1 MIKITKGSKIQSNKF
16 KTIHI
21 VEHVETVD
29 DLTLV
34 YTEDIKCFPMSEV
47 TYFSTINEKLC
58 NLFKKWV
65 GGKNVE
71 IKEDSEEHQE
81 LKKLLTVNYGI
92 EKLKNDFKKSLESFE
107 QKKIQVALPP
117 GN

>member
-1 MIKITKGSKIQSNKF
+1 MNKITKGSKIQNNKF

-21 VEHVETVD
+21 VEHVETIN

-34 YTEDIKCFPMSEV
+34 YTEDIKCFPISEV

-58 NLFKKWV
+58 NLFKKWI

-71 IKEDSEEHQE
+71 IKDGSEEHQE
-81 LKKLLTVNYGI
+81 LRKLLTVNYDVN
-92 EKLKNDFKKSLESFE
+92 KLKKDFKESLQSFE
-107 QKKIQVALPP
+107 QKKIQAALPP

>member
-1 MIKITKGSKIQSNKF
+1 MNKITKGSKIQSNKF

-21 VEHVETVD
+21 VEHVETID

-34 YTEDIKCFPMSEV
+34 YTEDIKCFPIIEV

-58 NLFKKWV
+58 NLFKKLV

-71 IKEDSEEHQE
+71 IKEDSDEHQE
-81 LKKLLTVNYGI
+81 LKKLLTVNYDI
-92 EKLKNDFKKSLESFE
+92 EKLKKDFKESLESFE
-107 QKKIQVALPP
+107 LKKVQAALPP